1 MPIVNDHLSVPVSIL
16 RVKKETSLIRTFVFD
31 RSFSFSPGQFVMVWI
46 PGIDEIPMAL
56 SSENTITVQK
66 AGDATTAMFALG
78 AGENLGIRGP
88 FGNGFTKGEKV
99 LAIAGGVGA
108 APLLPLARADCV
120 MTLLLGAK
128 TESELLFVDQLDEC
142 TDVLIATDDGSL
154 GQHGFVTAL
163 MDDLNLGRIRQDS
176 GLRSGNDDADCP
188 CQGRRKRDCPQDRIL
203 TAPLHEMRSRAS
215 VVRAASIHP
224 GSGSAGMVRCFPE
237 ICFLKVNLAITCGM
251 QAGGRKISDVAQVET
266 D

>member
-1 MPIVNDHLSVPVSIL
+1 MDWRQKRSSDVHTVNSHLPVPVSVL

-78 AGENLGIRGP
+78 TGENLGIRGP

-99 LAIAGGVGA
+99 LAIAGGIGA

-120 MTLLLGAK
+120 MTLLLGAR

-142 TDVLIATDDGSL
+142 TDVLIATDDGSM
-154 GQHGFVTAL
+154 GQNGYVTAL
-163 MDDLNLGRIRQDS
+163 MDDLNLGVY
-176 GLRSGNDDADCP
+176 
-188 CQGRRKRDCPQDRIL
+188 DRIAVCGPEMMMRTVL
-203 TAPLHEMRSRAS
+203 AKVEEKGSPAPTA
-215 VVRAASIHP
+215 
-224 GSGSAGMVRCFPE
+224 GSAC
-237 ICFLKVNLAITCGM
+237 CSA
-251 QAGGRKISDVAQVET
+251 
-266 D
+266 